1 MQGTK
6 RVPAEML
13 EKMKPLFKER
23 AKALVKEAFE
33 IAAFLEDPKMLE
45 EIWEEL
51 ASDFDDS
58 LEETPQPAMSEFMEQ
73 HDIGAEKHEVEE
85 LPGDGVNL
93 VTGKALIQQPVRR
106 KRKNVRR
113 NRRARINELRRTHRT
128 SRTGRPISQY
138 NGVCWAE
145 GRLPWR
151 ARYSGVDLG
160 RYASE
165 EEAAHAYDAY
175 VFKRTRSLA
184 RINFPERYLQQARQQ
199 NR

>member
-1 MQGTK
+1 MQSTK

-33 IAAFLEDPKMLE
+33 IAAFLEDPSMLE

-51 ASDFDDS
+51 ATDFDDGA
-58 LEETPQPAMSEFMEQ
+58 EETPQTPMSTFMEE
-73 HDIGAEKHEVEE
+73 HDIGSEEVK
-85 LPGDGVNL
+85 LDDNVNL
-93 VTGKALIQQPVRR
+93 VTGKALIQQPVPKRAKSRR
-106 KRKNVRR
+106 SKRERV
-113 NRRARINELRRTHRT
+113 NELRRTHRT

-138 NGVCWAE
+138 NGVCWTE

-151 ARYSGVDLG
+151 ARYSSVDLG
-160 RYASE
+160 RFSTE

-175 VFKRTRSLA
+175 VFKRTNSLS